1 MDTVGRNYM
10 LITPGSYRV
19 KLWKYGKMGKK
30 NFTVPILF
38 EV

>member
-10 LITPGSYRV
+10 LITSESYRV
-19 KLWKYGKMGKK
+19 TLEIWQNRKK